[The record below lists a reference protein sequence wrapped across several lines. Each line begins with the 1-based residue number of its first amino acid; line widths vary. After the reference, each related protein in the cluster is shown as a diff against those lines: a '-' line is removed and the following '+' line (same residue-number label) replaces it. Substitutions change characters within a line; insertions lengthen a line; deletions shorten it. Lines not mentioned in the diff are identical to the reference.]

1 MGNTKDEWALGVIYY
16 KGNPPIILNIITRT
30 IMETT
35 AEILEK
41 ARQRANEMGLPYKG
55 ALLPMEA
62 YRVLQESVQAQLVD
76 VRSRAEL
83 DWVGRIPGAT
93 EIELRSYPNMQPNP
107 HFLNQLTESVDKT
120 LPVLF
125 ICRSG
130 ARSNQAAMIASQADF
145 TDCYNILEGFEGDKD
160 ENGHRGKD
168 SGWKAA
174 GLPWVQS

>member
-1 MGNTKDEWALGVIYY
+1 
-16 KGNPPIILNIITRT
+16 
-30 IMETT
+30 METT
-35 AEILEK
+35 AAILEK
-41 ARQRANEMGLPYKG
+41 AQQRAQELGLPYKG

-62 YRVLQESVQAQLVD
+62 YRVLQEHTQAQLVD

-93 EIELRSYPNMQPNP
+93 EIELRSYPGMQPNP
-107 HFLNQLTESVDKT
+107 NFFDQLTNQLDKS

-130 ARSNQAAMIASQADF
+130 ARSNQAAAMATGMDF
-145 TDCYNILEGFEGDKD
+145 AECYNILEGFEGDRD
-160 ENGHRGKD
+160 ENGQRGKA
-168 SGWKAA
+168 SGWKAS

>member
-1 MGNTKDEWALGVIYY
+1 MGYF
-16 KGNPPIILNIITRT
+16 
-30 IMETT
+30 METT
-35 AEILEK
+35 TAILEK
-41 ARQRANEMGLPYKG
+41 AQQRAKEMGLPYKG
-55 ALLPMEA
+55 ALLPIEA
-62 YRVLQESVQAQLVD
+62 YRILQESAQAQLVD

-93 EIELRSYPNMQPNP
+93 EIELRSYPSMQPNP
-107 HFLNQLTESVDKT
+107 GFLNQLAGQVDKK

-130 ARSNQAAMIASQADF
+130 ARSNQAAAMASQSDF
-145 TDCYNILEGFEGDKD
+145 ADCYNILEGFEGDKD
-160 ENGHRGKD
+160 EKGQRGKL

>member
-1 MGNTKDEWALGVIYY
+1 
-16 KGNPPIILNIITRT
+16 
-30 IMETT
+30 METT
-35 AEILEK
+35 AAILEK
-41 ARQRANEMGLPYKG
+41 AQQRAQELGLPYKG

-62 YRVLQESVQAQLVD
+62 YRVLQEHAQAQLVD

-107 HFLNQLTESVDKT
+107 NFLDQLIQQTDKT

-130 ARSNQAAMIASQADF
+130 ARSNQAAAMAADMDF
-145 TDCYNILEGFEGDKD
+145 AECYNILEGFEGDRD
-160 ENGHRGKD
+160 ENGQRGKA

>member
-1 MGNTKDEWALGVIYY
+1 
-16 KGNPPIILNIITRT
+16 
-30 IMETT
+30 METT
-35 AEILEK
+35 AAILEK
-41 ARQRANEMGLPYKG
+41 AQQRAEEMELPYKG
-55 ALLPMEA
+55 ALLPIEA
-62 YRVLQESVQAQLVD
+62 YRVLQGSAQAQLVD

-93 EIELRSYPNMQPNP
+93 EIELRSYPGMQPNP
-107 HFLNQLTESVDKT
+107 GFLDQVAGQVDKK

-130 ARSNQAAMIASQADF
+130 SRSNQAAIMASQTGF

-160 ENGHRGKD
+160 ENDQRGKL